1 MWIMSTHGFIS
12 VTPSEHDD
20 DTMIVR
26 SRVARHITDV
36 LPGAIVKT
44 TPEDEYPFETL
55 VDLEDVHQLMHN
67 ALIDDGFSPGKA
79 MSDPDYSKA
88 AKQVFNTLRDT
99 LKKPPMVLS
108 MERKQHIMMN

>member
-1 MWIMSTHGFIS
+1 MLDAGPRASIFSLLRRI
-12 VTPSEHDD
+12 TPLLIIPLPTTNS
-20 DTMIVR
+20 
-26 SRVARHITDV
+26 

-99 LKKPPMVLS
+99 LKKPPMVPS